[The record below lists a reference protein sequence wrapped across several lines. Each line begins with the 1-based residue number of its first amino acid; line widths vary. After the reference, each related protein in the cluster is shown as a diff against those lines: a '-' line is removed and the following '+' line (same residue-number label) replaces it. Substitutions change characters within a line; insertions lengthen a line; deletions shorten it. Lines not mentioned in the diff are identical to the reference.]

1 MAVIDSKGK
10 LHGKV
15 GNVVYRTVGDM
26 RIVQARPARIRQTL
40 STKESALEFGLVS
53 NCGRIL
59 RSLYASFTCYSDGRL
74 LNRMNVALL
83 KVLKDTGK
91 SRGERDLHDGSP
103 QHLQGLQ
110 FNINSP
116 LTEMLAVRPICSMVD
131 GGIRVQL
138 PAFNMSEDLQLP
150 KHTKNAVLRLM
161 VAAISFREGYYEY
174 LDYKDIPLQYGKV
187 IPEQEWL
194 SDVVLPAGSIV
205 LVSASLHCFG
215 MNGID
220 GEPLSLNGKEYS
232 PAEIIGAY
240 KVDSPVKVEVKTKNE
255 VENEAEDGTADQTI
269 SKKTFPN
276 RHRLINYRGEEILKE
291 IGRKRKRDKKY
302 QGAIAR
308 EKIRETAEETIVD
321 GLKLPVIGKVFYK
334 KE

>member
-1 MAVIDSKGK
+1 MAVIDSKGR
-10 LHGKV
+10 LHRKV
-15 GNVVYRTVGDM
+15 GNVVYRTMGDM

-74 LNRMNVALL
+74 LNRMNAALL
-83 KVLKDTGK
+83 KVLKDTEK
-91 SRGERDLHDGSP
+91 SRGERDLHDGNP

-116 LTEMLAVRPICSMVD
+116 LTEMLAVRLICSMED
-131 GGIRVQL
+131 GGIRVLL
-138 PAFNMSEDLQLP
+138 PAFSVSEDLQLP
-150 KHTKNAVLRLM
+150 KYTKNAVLRLM

-194 SDVVLPAGSIV
+194 SDVALPAGSIV
-205 LVSASLHCFG
+205 LVSASIHCFA
-215 MNGID
+215 MNGVD

-240 KVDSPVKVEVKTKNE
+240 KIDGAVKVEVKTKNE
-255 VENEAEDGTADQTI
+255 VESKDETADQTI

-302 QGAIAR
+302 QAAIAK
-308 EKIRETAEETIVD
+308 EKIKAAEETIVD
-321 GLKLPVIGKVFYK
+321 ALKLPVTGKVFYK

>member
-1 MAVIDSKGK
+1 MAIIDSKGR

-40 STKESALEFGLVS
+40 STKESALEFGLAS

-74 LNRMNVALL
+74 LNRMNTALL
-83 KVLKDTGK
+83 KVLKDTEK

-116 LTEMLAVRPICSMVD
+116 LTEMLAVRPICSMED

-161 VAAISFREGYYEY
+161 IAAISFREGYYEY

-194 SDVVLPAGSIV
+194 SDVALPAGSIV

-240 KVDSPVKVEVKTKNE
+240 KIDEAVKVEVKNE
-255 VENEAEDGTADQTI
+255 IESRGETADQTI
-269 SKKTFPN
+269 SKKTFLN

-291 IGRKRKRDKKY
+291 IDRKRKRDKKY
-302 QGAIAR
+302 QAAIAR

-321 GLKLPVIGKVFYK
+321 GLKLPVTGKVFYK